1 MTEPITT
8 YILRLLIA
16 LLVGGVV
23 GLEREFKG
31 KPAGIKT
38 NILMCVGSCLFMII
52 SIEVARTASGI
63 ADPGRI
69 AAQVVTG
76 VGFLCAGT
84 IMRSKFT
91 VSGLTTA
98 ATIWV
103 LSALG
108 LAIGAGY
115 IILAIAGAAIITLT
129 LIAVRF
135 IEAGIHHFHSN
146 HIIQLV
152 LDKREGIVPM
162 VLKEFSRLKI
172 STEVRDIKLSDGTW
186 QVIIE
191 YDTSKK
197 TNIALLKDLSGIDG
211 VSSVMELG
219 HEF

>member
-8 YILRLLIA
+8 YIMRLAMA

-31 KPAGIKT
+31 KPAGIRT
-38 NILMCVGSCLFMII
+38 NILICVGSCLFMII
-52 SIEVARTASGI
+52 SIEVARTAGRV

-84 IMRSKFT
+84 IMRSRFT

-115 IILAIAGAAIITLT
+115 IILGVAGAAIITLT

-135 IEAGIHHFHSN
+135 FEAGIHYFHAN
-146 HIIQLV
+146 HIVQLV
-152 LDKREGIVPM
+152 LETREEIVPT
-162 VLKEFSRLKI
+162 VLREFSKMKVA
-172 STEVRDIKLSDGTW
+172 TEVHDIKLAGETW

-191 YDTSKK
+191 YNTSKK
-197 TNIALLKDLSGIDG
+197 THITLLKELSNIGG
-211 VSSVMELG
+211 VSSVTELG

>member
-8 YILRLLIA
+8 YIFRLLIA
-16 LLVGGVV
+16 LLVGGIV

-31 KPAGIKT
+31 KPAGIRT
-38 NILMCVGSCLFMII
+38 NILICVGSCLFMII
-52 SIEVARTASGI
+52 STEVARTSAGI

-84 IMRSKFT
+84 IMRSRFT

-108 LAIGAGY
+108 VAIGAGY
-115 IILAIAGAAIITLT
+115 TLLAAAGAAIITLT
-129 LIAVRF
+129 LVAVRF
-135 IEAGIHHFHSN
+135 FEAGIHHFHSN

-152 LDKREGIVPM
+152 LDTREEMLPA
-162 VLKEFSRLKI
+162 VLGEFSRLKL
-172 STEVRDIKLSDGTW
+172 SADIHDVKLAGDAW
-186 QVIIE
+186 HVIIE

-197 TNIALLKDLSGIDG
+197 THLVLLKELSGMDG
-211 VSSVMELG
+211 VSSVTELG

>member
-1 MTEPITT
+1 MTEPVMT
-8 YILRLLIA
+8 YIIRLFIA

-31 KPAGIKT
+31 KPAGIRT
-38 NILMCVGSCLFMII
+38 NILICVGSCLFMII
-52 SIEVARTASGI
+52 SMEVARTAAGV

-84 IMRSKFT
+84 IMRSRFT

-108 LAIGAGY
+108 VAIGAGY
-115 IILAIAGAAIITLT
+115 ILLAVAGAGIITLT
-129 LIAVRF
+129 LVAVRAF
-135 IEAGIHHFHSN
+135 ESGIHHFHAN
-146 HIIQLV
+146 HIVQLI
-152 LDKREGIVPM
+152 LENREGMVPT
-162 VLKEFSRLKI
+162 VLREFTKLKVT
-172 STEVRDIKLSDGTW
+172 TEVHDVKLSGGTW
-186 QVIIE
+186 QVIVE
-191 YDTSKK
+191 YNTSKK
-197 TNIALLKDLSGIDG
+197 THITLLKELSNIEG
-211 VSSVMELG
+211 VSSVTELG

>member
-8 YILRLLIA
+8 YIFRLLIA

-31 KPAGIKT
+31 KPAGIRT
-38 NILMCVGSCLFMII
+38 NILICVGSCLFMII
-52 SIEVARTASGI
+52 STEVARTAAGI

-84 IMRSKFT
+84 IMRSRFT

-108 LAIGAGY
+108 VAIGAGY
-115 IILAIAGAAIITLT
+115 IILAVAGAAIITLT

-135 IEAGIHHFHSN
+135 FEAGIHHFHSN
-146 HIIQLV
+146 HIVQLI
-152 LDKREGIVPM
+152 LDTREGMVPT
-162 VLKEFSRLKI
+162 VLSKFSNMKVA
-172 STEVRDIKLSDGTW
+172 TEIHDVKLAGQTW
-186 QVIIE
+186 HVIIE
-191 YDTSKK
+191 YNTSKK
-197 TNIALLKDLSGIDG
+197 MHLLLLKELSGVDG
-211 VSSVMELG
+211 VSSVTELG